1 MKEQEALTLV
11 DKLLQAANQGQ
22 KLNDVQSVV
31 LLETWA
37 GRSYTEIAKQ
47 LGYQHDYVKQVGS
60 QLWRSLSQL
69 FGEPVSKRNIQSVL
83 RRYQQS
89 QQGKQDWGEA
99 IDVSRFYDRKEE
111 RRSLESW
118 ILEDRCRLIGIFGLG
133 GMGKTALSVK
143 IAQQV
148 RSRSVCEAESQFEF
162 LIWRSLQQAPPLN
175 ALIRE
180 ILPILTGETETRD
193 ASINSF
199 MAQLRVKRC
208 LLVLDN
214 VESIL
219 QGKERSGQYQSGYED
234 YRCLFERIADE
245 PHQSCLVI
253 TGREK
258 PGGFTVREGKNLPV
272 RSLPLKGLEG
282 ADGEQILIDKGVD
295 AASSQRRAI
304 VNYFGG
310 NPLALKIAAT
320 TIQTL
325 FGGNIQAFL
334 AQGTTVFSD
343 LWDLLEQQF
352 ERLSPLQQQIM
363 YWLAINREGGTPA
376 KLQEEILLK
385 VSGPELFEAL
395 ESLHT
400 RSLIETADTGL
411 TLQPVIM
418 EYVTQRFINIIEQ
431 EITCEMP
438 AVQLPNFFQKSGSF
452 FALKNLS
459 FSTSDSLHYE
469 NHLLQKEC
477 KAVCL

>member
-1 MKEQEALTLV
+1 MTGQEAIALV
-11 DKLLQAANQGQ
+11 DTLLCSANLGQ

-31 LLETWA
+31 FTETWA

-47 LGYQHDYVKQVGS
+47 LGYQHDYIKQVGS
-60 QLWRSLSQL
+60 HLWRILSQI
-69 FGEPVSKRNIQSVL
+69 FGEPVSKRTIQAVL

-111 RRSLESW
+111 RRSLENW
-118 ILEDRCRLIGIFGLG
+118 IIEDRCRLIGIFGLG

-148 RSRSVCEAESQFEF
+148 QPQFEF
-162 LIWRSLQQAPPLN
+162 VIWRSLQQAPSLN
-175 ALIRE
+175 ALLSE
-180 ILPILTGETETRD
+180 ILSILTGETETRD

-219 QGKERSGQYQSGYED
+219 QGGNRSGQYQCGYED
-234 YRCLFERIADE
+234 YRCLFERTADE

-258 PGGFTVREGKNLPV
+258 PGGFTVREGKNSRV
-272 RSLPLKGLEG
+272 RSEAAALAASLPLKGLAA
-282 ADGEQILIDKGVD
+282 ADGRQILIDKGVD
-295 AASSQRRAI
+295 ATDSQGQAI

-310 NPLALKIAAT
+310 NPLALKIAAN
-320 TIQTL
+320 TIQIL

-352 ERLSPLQQQIM
+352 KRLSPLQQQIM
-363 YWLAINREGGTPA
+363 YWLAINQEGGTPA
-376 KLQEEILLK
+376 KLQEEIFPK
-385 VSGPELFEAL
+385 VSGRELFEAL

-400 RSLIETADTGL
+400 RSLVETGNGNL

-438 AVQLPNFFQKSGSF
+438 AVQLPDFFQKSGSF
-452 FALKNLS
+452 FALEKLS
-459 FSTSDSLHYE
+459 LATCDSLHF
-469 NHLLQKEC
+469 
-477 KAVCL
+477 

>member
-1 MKEQEALTLV
+1 MKGQEGLTLV
-11 DKLLQAANQGQ
+11 DGLLQAANLGQ

-31 LLETWA
+31 FLETWA
-37 GRSYTEIAKQ
+37 GRSYAEIAKQ

-60 QLWRSLSQL
+60 HLWRILSQAL
-69 FGEPVSKRNIQSVL
+69 GEPVSKRNIQAVL

-99 IDVSRFYDRKEE
+99 IDVSQFYDRQEE

-118 ILEDRCRLIGIFGLG
+118 IIEDRCRLIGIFGLG

-143 IAQQV
+143 IAQEV
-148 RSRSVCEAESQFEF
+148 ESQFEF
-162 LIWRSLQQAPPLN
+162 VIWRSLQQAPPLS

-180 ILPILTGETETRD
+180 IVAILTGETEIPD
-193 ASINSF
+193 ASTNSF
-199 MAQLRVKRC
+199 MAQLRLKHC

-219 QGKERSGQYQSGYED
+219 QSEERGGQYQSGYED

-258 PGGFTVREGKNLPV
+258 PGSFAVRDGKNLPV
-272 RSLPLKGLEG
+272 RSLPLKGLSG

-363 YWLAINREGGTPA
+363 YWLAIHREGVTPA
-376 KLQEEILLK
+376 KLQEEILPK
-385 VSGPELFEAL
+385 VSGRELFEAL

-400 RSLIETADTGL
+400 RSLVETGNENL

-418 EYVTQRFINIIEQ
+418 EYVTQRFIKIIEQ
-431 EITCEMP
+431 EISCEMP
-438 AVQLPNFFQKSGSF
+438 AVQIPDF
-452 FALKNLS
+452 
-459 FSTSDSLHYE
+459 
-469 NHLLQKEC
+469 
-477 KAVCL
+477 